1 MDFRPEFGKGTPEL
15 LAYKCMDANPD
26 QRPTAIELYEIIDF
40 WDQKNLSNPITNSPI
55 IASLYLNDE
64 ENNKDCKDSQ
74 LFKLAFMDNNAAS
87 DLTGIFKEVGLQTD
101 DWGPS
106 YENPPQGYI
115 FESGALVKVPE
126 YKSSGSNSPS

>member
-74 LFKLAFMDNNAAS
+74 LFKLVMKMTI
-87 DLTGIFKEVGLQTD
+87 DLKF
-101 DWGPS
+101 
-106 YENPPQGYI
+106 
-115 FESGALVKVPE
+115 
-126 YKSSGSNSPS
+126 